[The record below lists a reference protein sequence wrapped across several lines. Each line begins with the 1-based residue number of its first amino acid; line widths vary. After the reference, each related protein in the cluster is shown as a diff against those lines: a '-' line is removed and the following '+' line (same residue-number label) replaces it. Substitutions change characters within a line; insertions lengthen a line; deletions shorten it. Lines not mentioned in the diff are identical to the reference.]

1 MARRLIRKRF
11 IVGLVLALLVA
22 LALTPNPWRDRAA
35 SWGLRQVLAG
45 ALGRDIAWKS
55 LRVVGLPPRL
65 EVRGLELTPF
75 VKARF
80 VAIAPS
86 TSLVSSSIFVSGLEV
101 DLSGPLTG
109 GPPKAA
115 KGPPVK
121 FIFFHRL
128 TLTDVTLKLRET
140 TVPLSGD
147 FRQVSLF
154 TMGERGFLWVRSAQA
169 GIRHYPPIHF
179 SLRAGFGPDGA
190 ALRLDRLAV
199 RGPDF
204 RITGSGRLAG
214 ASPQLD
220 CALSVEAPA
229 QAWLDRFGAGIDFQ
243 SEIRLKTAL
252 RLEDGRL
259 LIRGD
264 GACAAPVLFHR
275 PLEPFM
281 IDFTLESA
289 GPKRTLD
296 AALRGSAGAL
306 EARLDL
312 HPPVRIESRLALQGV
327 GLKRLLETFSVPAPA
342 FDLPVDVRAEHLL
355 FGSAIDDAVG
365 SVTVSDPGGRVRI
378 EAGLRGL
385 GFEAFSVRIQGGGL
399 DLDAAGSL
407 PFNDTDPVE
416 IQGALHR
423 SDLEAL
429 QRFLSPFL
437 PDFGALSGCIDGRF
451 TVSRSFSDPLLSVEA
466 WLDQVRLLGLDWGSG
481 PVAFTVT
488 RRDPFAV
495 RGLALALGGGAL
507 RARGGLASGFD
518 FQHEN
523 WPWTLPFPMTLSG
536 TGHLD
541 LLPAF
546 AVRGEVD
553 QARLPFLPF
562 DLDRVHAAYAFD
574 GAALTLHSLT
584 AGSGEGS
591 FSGSGEFTDAFRLRG
606 TLRRF
611 PLAEGMAA
619 DGDLHAEFGAVLT
632 GGMRLIVAGEAP
644 PFPLEVDADLGTDGG
659 RLRVATRGFGVLDAR
674 LDQIGGGRLGVEG
687 TLAGIAL
694 EGLPAEID
702 PPANGSLRLAGDP
715 FDPAT
720 WSGSL
725 RLPPFELLQGEFRY
739 RVPKGLELSLERGVL
754 SLARIDIEHDWGFLE
769 LSGRA
774 QLSEGFPFEA
784 DLKADFGDD
793 LVGQLFPD
801 LAYSGFASM
810 DLHAQRRERSLEL
823 DGELRVDG
831 YYLHIKPVRLMLE
844 KPEARITFRR
854 NRISLERL
862 DARTGEGTFQA
873 HGEVFLGRRGE
884 VLAANLGFQ
893 GEDLLL
899 RYPEGFRFLLDG
911 SGDLVLTPGSKAL
924 TAKVVLQEG
933 LYSRDLDLVSELK
946 KAFASEKP
954 LAPASR
960 LPDIRLGVEISI
972 PGTLQFRNQLLEIT
986 GSGRLQVTGTLPKPV
1001 VLGSLE
1007 TLPGSRVNFGGVQYQ
1022 ILRASVAFNNPHQ
1035 FDPILDV
1042 LAEATVQS
1050 YLIRLALSG
1059 PTSRLQTRLTS
1070 TPYLTEADI
1079 FSLLAT
1085 GAPGRDGDQVVA
1097 TGAASLLVSQQL
1109 SQRLTRSTSSWLGVD
1124 RVRIDPVIGETSITG
1139 ARLTLAKQITR
1150 DCLFSYTYNSDVNKG
1165 DIIALECTV
1174 AGNAFLN
1181 LMQEDDGSYSLQL
1194 MKREKF

>member
-1 MARRLIRKRF
+1 
-11 IVGLVLALLVA
+11 
-22 LALTPNPWRDRAA
+22 
-35 SWGLRQVLAG
+35 
-45 ALGRDIAWKS
+45 
-55 LRVVGLPPRL
+55 
-65 EVRGLELTPF
+65 
-75 VKARF
+75 
-80 VAIAPS
+80 
-86 TSLVSSSIFVSGLEV
+86 
-101 DLSGPLTG
+101 
-109 GPPKAA
+109 
-115 KGPPVK
+115 
-121 FIFFHRL
+121 
-128 TLTDVTLKLRET
+128 
-140 TVPLSGD
+140 
-147 FRQVSLF
+147 
-154 TMGERGFLWVRSAQA
+154 
-169 GIRHYPPIHF
+169 
-179 SLRAGFGPDGA
+179 
-190 ALRLDRLAV
+190 
-199 RGPDF
+199 
-204 RITGSGRLAG
+204 
-214 ASPQLD
+214 
-220 CALSVEAPA
+220 
-229 QAWLDRFGAGIDFQ
+229 
-243 SEIRLKTAL
+243 
-252 RLEDGRL
+252 
-259 LIRGD
+259 
-264 GACAAPVLFHR
+264 
-275 PLEPFM
+275 
-281 IDFTLESA
+281 
-289 GPKRTLD
+289 
-296 AALRGSAGAL
+296 
-306 EARLDL
+306 
-312 HPPVRIESRLALQGV
+312 
-327 GLKRLLETFSVPAPA
+327 
-342 FDLPVDVRAEHLL
+342 
-355 FGSAIDDAVG
+355 
-365 SVTVSDPGGRVRI
+365 VRI

-385 GFEAFSVRIQGGGL
+385 GFETFSVRIQDAGL

-407 PFNDTDPVE
+407 PFNADDPVD

-437 PDFGALSGCIDGRF
+437 PDFGTLSGCIDGRF
-451 TVSRSFSDPLLSVEA
+451 TVSRSFGDPHLSVEA
-466 WLDQVRLLGLDWGSG
+466 WLDHARLLGLDWGSG
-481 PVAFTVT
+481 PVAFSVT

-495 RGLALALGGGAL
+495 RGLALALGGGTI

-518 FQHEN
+518 FRHED
-523 WPWTLPFPMTLSG
+523 WPWAVPFPITLSG
-536 TGHLD
+536 SGHLD
-541 LLPAF
+541 LVPAF

-553 QARLPFLPF
+553 RAHLPFLPL
-562 DLDRVHAAYAFD
+562 DLNRVHASYAFD
-574 GAALTLHSLT
+574 GTALTLHSLT

-606 TLRRF
+606 ALSRF
-611 PLAEGMAA
+611 PLAEGVTA

-632 GGMRLIVAGEAP
+632 GGARLTVAGEAP
-644 PFPLEVDADLGTDGG
+644 PFPLEVDADLRANGG

-674 LDQIGGGRLGVEG
+674 LEQAGGGRLGVMG

-694 EGLPAEID
+694 EGLPAAID
-702 PPANGSLRLAGDP
+702 PPADGSLRLAGDP
-715 FDPAT
+715 FDLVT

-725 RLPPFELLQGEFRY
+725 RLPPFDLRQGEFRY
-739 RVPKGLELSLERGVL
+739 RVPRGLELSLERGAL
-754 SLARIDIEHDWGFLE
+754 SLARTDIEHDWGFLE

-774 QLSEGFPFEA
+774 KLAEDFPFEA

-801 LAYSGFASM
+801 LEYSGFASM
-810 DLHAQRRERSLEL
+810 ELHAQRRERSLEL

-831 YYLHIKPVRLMLE
+831 YYLNIKPVRLMLE

-862 DARTGEGTFQA
+862 EARTGEGTFRA
-873 HGEVFLGRRGE
+873 HGEVFLGRSGE

-911 SGDLVLTPGSKAL
+911 SGDLVLTPDSKAL
-924 TAKVVLQEG
+924 TAKVTLQEG
-933 LYSRDLDLVSELK
+933 LYSRDLDLVTELK
-946 KAFASEKP
+946 KAFASDKA

-960 LPDIRLGVEISI
+960 LPDIRLAVEISI
-972 PGTLQFRNQLLEIT
+972 PGTLQFRNQLLDIT
-986 GSGRLQVTGTLPKPV
+986 GSGRLQVTGTLPRPV
-1001 VLGSLE
+1001 VLGALE
-1007 TLPGSRVNFGGVQYQ
+1007 TLSGSRVNFGGVQYQ

-1035 FDPILDV
+1035 FDPTLDV

-1050 YLIRLALSG
+1050 YLVRLALSG

-1085 GAPGRDGDQVVA
+1085 GAPGRGSEQVVA

-1109 SQRLTRSTSSWLGVD
+1109 SQRLTRGTSSWLGVD